1 MTKADYE
8 KTLNDVAN
16 YLVLLRQL
24 ANSKIENQDPAYD
37 LNYMK
42 GYRDAAQGILEEI
55 ERHTKETV

>member
-1 MTKADYE
+1 MTKEDYE
-8 KTLNDVAN
+8 KTLNDVTT

-37 LNYMK
+37 PVYMK
-42 GYRDAAQGILEEI
+42 GYRDAAQGVLEEI

>member
-8 KTLNDVAN
+8 KTLNDVTT

-42 GYRDAAQGILEEI
+42 GYRDAAQGVLEEI
-55 ERHTKETV
+55 ERHTKETI